1 MVLIVLISFYDNNL
15 HKYIVIKIILIST
28 GISVSLDI
36 VLRLFFV
43 NRLIITINHNFDDRI
58 LLIIKVQ

>member
-1 MVLIVLISFYDNNL
+1 MVLIVSILFYDNNL

-28 GISVSLDI
+28 AISVSLDI
-36 VLRLFFV
+36 VERLFYV